1 MKKVFLTL
9 SLVAIFCIAA
19 LAEKQVAVL
28 YVPDMECN
36 SCKAKVENILAFEK
50 GVRKLDYDVEKHLV
64 TVTFEDKKT
73 NVETLQKTLVKYLN
87 YKSEV
92 VSVNGVESKDFN
104 KDKECKTGK
113 DKNSQS
119 CKEGDH
125 KGHNHDGK
133 SEVKTDRPTCPHNHE
148 GCSHVQGNN
157 GDKKGSC
164 PTKNESNGEKKTC
177 PKQDEPLKAVTLPAN
192 ME

>member
-36 SCKAKVENILAFEK
+36 NCKAKVENILAFEK

-73 NVETLQKTLVKYLN
+73 NVETLQNTLVKYLN

-92 VSVNGVESKDFN
+92 VSVNGVESKDSN

-113 DKNSQS
+113 DKNAQS

-164 PTKNESNGEKKTC
+164 PTKN
-177 PKQDEPLKAVTLPAN
+177 
-192 ME
+192 